1 MGFKCQENRQEG
13 ERGSYPEKCAAMS
26 GWDLTNMHRTSCK
39 MTAGGLRALSVV
51 GRAVSMFVNSHQV
64 IVV

>member
-1 MGFKCQENRQEG
+1 MGFKCRENMQEE
-13 ERGSYPEKCAAMS
+13 EKCCYPERSAAMS

-39 MTAGGLRALSVV
+39 MTAGGLRAWSVV